1 VECKFCNGRKGAKT
15 PEEAGMP
22 LLYLPYVPSLYED
35 FLLAGRNIRADVNAW
50 LSARLPQGSRL
61 A

>member
-1 VECKFCNGRKGAKT
+1 
-15 PEEAGMP
+15 MP